1 MSVNSRYGQLGNK
14 SKEMI
19 SSRGNKPQDLSL
31 STYDIAGAK
40 ANSYNEQKY
49 FFSVIIV

>member
-1 MSVNSRYGQLGNK
+1 MIPSRV
-14 SKEMI
+14 
-19 SSRGNKPQDLSL
+19 NKPQDLSL
-31 STYDIAGAK
+31 STYDISGAK